1 MQGSGFNAALNSL
14 FDMVRSL
21 LYLIR
26 NKYNEK
32 VKGNLVK
39 YEPVIGLEV
48 HAQLLTRSKIFCGC
62 STTFGEEPN
71 TQTCP
76 VCTGQPGSLP
86 VINRKAVEF
95 AIKLG
100 LATSCRIAPY
110 SLFARKN
117 YFYPDLPKGYQ
128 ISMYEF
134 PLAEDGFIEIMLHG
148 QKKRIQII
156 RIHLEEDAGKLKHGE
171 APETASF
178 SYVDFNRTGV
188 PLVEIV
194 SGPDIRSPEEAG
206 DYLRKLRAILQ
217 YLEICTGDMEKG
229 TFRCDANVSVRP
241 KSQEEFGTR
250 TELKNM
256 NSFRHVERA
265 LEYEIKRQITM
276 LGEGEDVV
284 QETRFWDVDQGITIT
299 MRGKEEA
306 HDYRYFPDPDLVPLR
321 IDGKWVEEI
330 RKGLP
335 ELPDEKKERFVRQY
349 QIPEYDAEIL
359 TSTKPLSAYYEE
371 TVSLF
376 HEPKTVSNWMMG
388 DLLRELKRDEREIDQ
403 CPVTPKH
410 LADMLSMTKIQAIS
424 GKIAKDVFE
433 EMYRTGAYPQDIVK
447 EKGWM
452 QILDEG
458 EIQKAIE
465 KAMEAN
471 PKQVEDYRKG
481 KEKLFGFFVGEV
493 MKQTQGKANPKLVN
507 ELLKKK
513 LK

>member
-1 MQGSGFNAALNSL
+1 
-14 FDMVRSL
+14 
-21 LYLIR
+21 
-26 NKYNEK
+26 
-32 VKGNLVK
+32 VK

-62 STTFGEEPN
+62 STAFGEEPN

-86 VINRKAVEF
+86 VVNRKAVEF

-128 ISMYEF
+128 ISMYEY
-134 PLAEDGFIEIMLHG
+134 PLAEDGFVEIMLEG
-148 QKKRIQII
+148 QKKRIHLI
-156 RIHLEEDAGKLKHGE
+156 RIHMEEDAGKLKHGE
-171 APETASF
+171 TAETASF

-194 SGPDIRSPEEAG
+194 SAPDIRSPLEAG
-206 DYLRKLRAILQ
+206 EYLRELRAILQ

-241 KSQEEFGTR
+241 EGQKEFGTR

-256 NSFRHVERA
+256 NSFRHVEKA
-265 LEYEIKRQITM
+265 LEYEIKRQIA
-276 LGEGEDVV
+276 LLEDGEKVV
-284 QETRFWDVDQGITIT
+284 QETRLWDVDQGITIS

-321 IDGKWVEEI
+321 VEEKWVEEI
-330 RKGLP
+330 RQSLP
-335 ELPDEKKERFVRQY
+335 ELPIEKKERFVREFG
-349 QIPEYDAEIL
+349 IPEYDAKIITL
-359 TSTKPLSAYYEE
+359 TKPSSVYYED
-371 TVSLF
+371 TLKLF
-376 HEPKTVSNWMMG
+376 DEPKTVSNWMMG
-388 DLLRELKRDEREIDQ
+388 ELLRELKRDEREIDQ
-403 CPVTPKH
+403 CPVTPQH
-410 LADMLSMTKIQAIS
+410 LAEMLSMIKEGTIS

-433 EMYRTGAYPQDIVK
+433 EMYRTGERPGKIVRD
-447 EKGWM
+447 KGWV

-458 EIQKAIE
+458 EIE
-465 KAMEAN
+465 KAVAKAMDSN
-471 PKQVEDYRKG
+471 PQQVEDYRKG

-493 MKQTQGKANPKLVN
+493 MKQTKGKANPKLVN
-507 ELLKKK
+507 DLLKKK
-513 LK
+513 LKG